1 MEAEAAKSILE
12 SAGIQAYVDG
22 GHLGSIMPHTTQ
34 ALGGV
39 RLKVRG
45 EDEARAKTYLE
56 EFNESSSEPGEV
68 DFGDDA
74 EEEVSPASRKAANW
88 VKRATYG
95 AVIGTF
101 LLPLVSNLFS
111 IYLYTEAYKLDRKVF
126 VKNKGRV
133 MVGMTFNAVTL
144 ASALFFLREYL
155 RHRPWVYKHQ
165 QDAPKTP

>member
-1 MEAEAAKSILE
+1 MNFKVIATFETVMEAETAKSILE

-34 ALGGV
+34 AQGGV

-45 EDEARAKTYLE
+45 EDEAKANAYLE

-68 DFGDDA
+68 DFDEDA
-74 EEEVSPASRKAANW
+74 EEESAPSSRKAANW

-111 IYLYTEAYKLDRKVF
+111 IYLYAEAYKMDRKVF
-126 VKNKGRV
+126 AKNKARV
-133 MVGMTFNAVTL
+133 MIGMTFNAVTL
-144 ASALFFLREYL
+144 GSALFFLKEYL
-155 RHRPWVYKHQ
+155 RRR
-165 QDAPKTP
+165 A